1 MLAIAIYSF
10 AVPANFPMT
19 GVSGIAL
26 VFYHLFGLPVG
37 TVTVLLNIPIIIC
50 CYKTLG
56 RSFYMKSLK
65 TTLLTSAVMDL
76 AGPQLP
82 VYQGDL
88 ILAAIC
94 AGVLL
99 GVGYAII
106 FMRGS
111 STGGFDFVMMAVK
124 FYYPHLSL
132 GKIAFAMDTAVI
144 VISGLVIGS
153 GGSSVI
159 YGLLLNYLYSTVL
172 DKVIYGTNSGK
183 LTLIITDHPKQMVDE
198 IDRIAGRGATIL
210 KAVGGYS
217 GDAKEV
223 VMCAS
228 NSKEMYAIRK
238 RAHEIDERAFV
249 IIVESNEVIGE
260 GFRAPGDTNLV

>member
-1 MLAIAIYSF
+1 MERRQEKIKKLAIDLVVDVLGGLMLAIAIYVCSS
-10 AVPANFPMT
+10 ANFPMT

-153 GGSSVI
+153 GGSSVTMDC
-159 YGLLLNYLYSTVL
+159 YWNYLYSTVL

-183 LTLIITDHPKQMVDE
+183 LTPDHY
-198 IDRIAGRGATIL
+198 RSS
-210 KAVGGYS
+210 KADG
-217 GDAKEV
+217 
-223 VMCAS
+223 
-228 NSKEMYAIRK
+228 
-238 RAHEIDERAFV
+238 
-249 IIVESNEVIGE
+249 
-260 GFRAPGDTNLV
+260 